1 MLEQVDQDLLLQDFG
16 LSVTAGAVSGLGILD
31 RHSDVIL
38 DGQIVTV
45 NYSLIV
51 RTDQFGDLNYG
62 DTITVSTDSYKVEHE
77 PLRIADGMYS
87 VVVLELLAA
96 PPVEFVYL
104 VTLDGITL
112 ATQNE
117 RKLVT
122 L

>member
-16 LSVTAGAVSGLGILD
+16 LGVTAGAVSGLGILD

-51 RTDQFGDLNYG
+51 RTDQFGDLEYA
-62 DTITVSTDSYKVEHE
+62 DEITVGDDSYKVEHE

-87 VVVLELLAA
+87 VVVMEFL
-96 PPVEFVYL
+96 PPLPPPDPDPE
-104 VTLDGITL
+104 
-112 ATQNE
+112 
-117 RKLVT
+117 
-122 L
+122 

>member
-62 DTITVSTDSYKVEHE
+62 DTITVGTDSYKVEHE

-87 VVVLELLAA
+87 AVVLEFL
-96 PPVEFVYL
+96 PPPPDPDPDPE
-104 VTLDGITL
+104 
-112 ATQNE
+112 
-117 RKLVT
+117 
-122 L
+122 